1 MEEATFSYIHEFIA
15 RYQTLVIATADEAQ
29 PYATRIFFVEEPVTA
44 TSCKLY
50 GTLITSSRKLAN
62 LQKNSHVG
70 LFIGPD
76 LPSSWLE
83 ATAQAHV
90 LNDEQSA
97 AEVRAKL
104 AAKSPAAAAFISRVP
119 TAAVELEITWLRITD
134 LSRTPPYT
142 EVTFDANSATGAS
155 SV

>member
-15 RYQTLVIATADEAQ
+15 RYQTLVIATEDEAQ

-44 TSCKLY
+44 AGCKLY

-62 LQKNSHVG
+62 LQKNPRVG

-83 ATAQAHV
+83 ATAYARV
-90 LNDEQSA
+90 LDDEQRT

-119 TAAVELEITWLRITD
+119 TAAVELAVTWLRITD
-134 LSRTPPYT
+134 LSKTPPYT
-142 EVTFDANSATGAS
+142 EITFGTAPETGI
-155 SV
+155 